1 MLKHIMNNIDFQKRA
16 MDASSLKH
24 EVISNNIANIETPG
38 YKRKRV
44 VFEELL
50 SDTMEQRKLRMK
62 KTNAMHMD
70 SPMES
75 APFYVETDRGMSER
89 IDGNSV
95 NIDIEMAEEAKNNI
109 KYNALIN
116 QTSGQIRRLRS
127 AIRGGK

>member
-1 MLKHIMNNIDFQKRA
+1 MLKQIMNNIDFQKRA

-38 YKRKRV
+38 YKRKKV
-44 VFEELL
+44 VFEALL
-50 SDTMEQRKLRMK
+50 LDSLEHMKLRMK
-62 KTNAMHMD
+62 KTDAMHMD
-70 SPMES
+70 SGIES
-75 APFYVETDRGMSER
+75 APFYVETDHGMSER

>member
-1 MLKHIMNNIDFQKRA
+1 MLKQIMNNIDFQKRA

-38 YKRKRV
+38 YKRKKV
-44 VFEELL
+44 VFEALL
-50 SDTMEQRKLRMK
+50 SDSLEQMKLRMK
-62 KTNAMHMD
+62 KTDAMHMD
-70 SPMES
+70 SGIES
-75 APFYVETDRGMSER
+75 APFYVETDHGMSER